1 MTPLSEHKYLPLLA
15 VLSVLR
21 AESHILLSRETPVP
35 RRSVCPEIRRLLPA
49 LAPSLP
55 CLASHQAPDI
65 MSFHISAQ
73 NISVQDNHIL
83 RASLQNADGE
93 FVDAEFDLDTCI
105 GNSNG

>member
-1 MTPLSEHKYLPLLA
+1 
-15 VLSVLR
+15 
-21 AESHILLSRETPVP
+21 
-35 RRSVCPEIRRLLPA
+35 
-49 LAPSLP
+49 
-55 CLASHQAPDI
+55 